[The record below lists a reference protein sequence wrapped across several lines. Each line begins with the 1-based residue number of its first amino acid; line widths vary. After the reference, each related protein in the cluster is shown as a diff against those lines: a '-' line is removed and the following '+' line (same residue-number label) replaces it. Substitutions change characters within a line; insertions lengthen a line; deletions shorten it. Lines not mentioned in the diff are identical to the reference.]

1 MAVKW
6 ERIDNTK
13 VKMEIEVEAPE
24 VDIALAR
31 AYREVVKKIN
41 LPGFRKGKVPR
52 RVLEARFGPEI
63 LYEKAAEIM
72 VPAAYEKAIAE
83 AQLEPIT
90 QPEFELVQLKKG
102 EPFLFNVQVEVLPP
116 VELGEY
122 RGVEVEEE
130 KVEITED
137 KIDKH
142 IEFLREQHARLVAVP
157 EGSVAENGDLVII
170 DFTGYLDGEPF
181 PEGEA
186 ENYSLELGSGTFIP
200 GFEEQLVGAAEG
212 EEREVKVKYPDD
224 YSKKELAGKEA
235 LFKVKV
241 KQIKRKELP
250 EFNDDFVK
258 EISECDTV
266 EEFRSFARK
275 RMEESARE
283 RARRKLE
290 EDLIRKVAD
299 VSQVELPRVLV
310 ERQLDRIM
318 GEMEQYLRFQG
329 LNLEKYAELTGKSVE
344 ELREENKEEAER
356 RTKANLVLD
365 AIIKKE
371 GIDVEES
378 ELDDKIAEIAKLYQ
392 DKPERVK
399 EVFEKQGRLALLKEE
414 IRMRKVIDLLVNEAK
429 IKTAE

>member
-1 MAVKW
+1 M
-6 ERIDNTK
+6 
-13 VKMEIEVEAPE
+13 
-24 VDIALAR
+24 
-31 AYREVVKKIN
+31 
-41 LPGFRKGKVPR
+41 
-52 RVLEARFGPEI
+52 
-63 LYEKAAEIM
+63 
-72 VPAAYEKAIAE
+72 
-83 AQLEPIT
+83 
-90 QPEFELVQLKKG
+90 
-102 EPFLFNVQVEVLPP
+102 
-116 VELGEY
+116 
-122 RGVEVEEE
+122 
-130 KVEITED
+130 
-137 KIDKH
+137 
-142 IEFLREQHARLVAVP
+142 REQHARLVAVP

-299 VSQVELPRVLV
+299 ASQVELPRVLV

>member
-1 MAVKW
+1 M
-6 ERIDNTK
+6 
-13 VKMEIEVEAPE
+13 
-24 VDIALAR
+24 
-31 AYREVVKKIN
+31 
-41 LPGFRKGKVPR
+41 
-52 RVLEARFGPEI
+52 
-63 LYEKAAEIM
+63 
-72 VPAAYEKAIAE
+72 
-83 AQLEPIT
+83 
-90 QPEFELVQLKKG
+90 
-102 EPFLFNVQVEVLPP
+102 PP

-299 VSQVELPRVLV
+299 ASQVELPRVLV

-365 AIIKKE
+365 AIIKKK
-371 GIDVEES
+371 
-378 ELDDKIAEIAKLYQ
+378 ELM
-392 DKPERVK
+392 
-399 EVFEKQGRLALLKEE
+399 LK
-414 IRMRKVIDLLVNEAK
+414 RAN
-429 IKTAE
+429 